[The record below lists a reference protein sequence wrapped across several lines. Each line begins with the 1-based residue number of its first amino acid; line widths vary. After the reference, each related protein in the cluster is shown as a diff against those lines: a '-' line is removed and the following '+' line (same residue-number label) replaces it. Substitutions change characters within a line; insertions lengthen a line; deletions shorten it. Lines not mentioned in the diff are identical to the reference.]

1 MTATVPDW
9 MVTPP
14 PVCCTPL
21 VMLSPISCTTPDGP
35 GLMFITRR
43 RLDHGMPIHE
53 FRPVLHCASSTTEP
67 GTTASRTTLLV
78 MLSSALRA

>member
-43 RLDHGMPIHE
+43 RLDHE
-53 FRPVLHCASSTTEP
+53 FRPVLACASSTTEP
-67 GTTASRTTLLV
+67 ATAASRTTLLV